1 MTSGISQLSHWGAY
15 LAEVS
20 ENDIV
25 RVTPHPLDHDPS
37 PLLGNIPGST
47 TSPARIKRPAIR
59 KGWLENG
66 PGATSK
72 RGIDPFVEVEWD
84 QALDLLALELDRV
97 VTTHGPASIYGGS
110 YGWASA
116 GRFHHAQSHL
126 RRFLNLLGGYTT
138 SVNTYSLGAS
148 RTILGRVVGEGVNPF
163 QFATSW
169 QQIIDEAEL
178 VVAFGG
184 LPVKNTFV
192 SPGGVTAHPMRA
204 NLHAAADNGVRFVS
218 FSPLKDDLGEVQAE
232 WIPTRPGSD
241 VAVMLGIAHT
251 LVTEGLHDRAFLDR
265 YTAGYDTFEGYLL
278 GDTDGVAKSAAWA
291 AEIAG
296 VPAERIVTLAR
307 EMVAKRTLVTVGW
320 ALQRAPYGEQPVWM
334 GITLAA
340 MLAEIGLPGRGFGH
354 GYGSMAEVGQAP
366 AAVDLPSVP
375 QGTNPVSSFIPVAR
389 VADMLLSPGEPFD
402 YDGQQMTYPDIR
414 LVYWSGGN
422 PFHHHQDL
430 NRLRR
435 AMGRPETIV
444 VHDPFW
450 TGMARHADIVLP
462 ATVSL
467 ERDDLGGN
475 RNDPTVIAM
484 HQAVDPN
491 FEARDDFAIFSGAAD
506 RLGFGERYHL
516 NKTPL
521 EWIRGMYD
529 DWSDR
534 VEARTGENLPSFD
547 QFWDDGQVRVPVI
560 ENVTLMGGFRE
571 DPDAQPLQTPSGR
584 IEIGSDTIA
593 SFGYDDCRGYPSWFD
608 TETLRES
615 GSYPLRLVANNPSS
629 RLHSQL
635 DMGGYSQ
642 STKIQGREPVRLHT
656 QDAAARGIESGDIV
670 MLSSDKGRCLAGA
683 VVTDEILLG
692 VVQLSTG
699 AWYDPI
705 DWSDPDALCVH
716 GNPNVLTEDV
726 GTSKLAQGCSGQ
738 LGWVEIEKWT
748 EEVPPIRAFDPP
760 QFVASPIA
768 SC

>member
-15 LAEVS
+15 LADVS
-20 ENDIV
+20 DNEIV
-25 RVTPHPLDHDPS
+25 GVAPHPLDRDPS

-66 PGATSK
+66 PGATDK
-72 RGIDPFVEVEWD
+72 RGVDPFVEVEWD
-84 QALDLLALELDRV
+84 RALDLLAMELERV
-97 VTTHGPASIYGGS
+97 STTHGPAAIYGGS

-126 RRFLNLLGGYTT
+126 RRFLNLLGGYTA
-138 SVNTYSLGAS
+138 SVNSYSLGAS
-148 RTILGRVVGEGVNPF
+148 TPILGRVLGRTVNPF
-163 QFATSW
+163 QFATNW
-169 QQIIDEAEL
+169 RQIIDEAEL

-192 SPGGVTAHPMRA
+192 SPGGVTAHEMRA
-204 NLHAAADNGVRFVS
+204 NLHAASGNGVRFVS
-218 FSPLKDDLGEVQAE
+218 FSPLKDDLAEVPAE
-232 WIPTRPGSD
+232 WVPTRPGSD

-251 LVTEGLHDRAFLDR
+251 LVTEGLHDRMFLDR
-265 YTAGYDTFEGYLL
+265 FTAGYGSFERYLL
-278 GDTDGVAKSAAWA
+278 GETDGVAKTPAWA
-291 AEIAG
+291 EVISG

-307 EMVAKRTLVTVGW
+307 EMAAKRTLVTVGW
-320 ALQRAPYGEQPVWM
+320 ALQRAPHGEQPVWM

-340 MLAEIGLPGRGFGH
+340 MLGEIGLPGRGFGH
-354 GYGSMAEVGQAP
+354 GYGSMAETGQAP

-375 QGTNPVSSFIPVAR
+375 QGKNPVSSFIPVAR
-389 VADMLLSPGEPFD
+389 VADMLLDPGAPFE
-402 YDGQQMTYPDIR
+402 YNGQRLTYPDIR

-430 NRLRR
+430 SRLRR

-444 VHDPFW
+444 VHEPFW

-462 ATVSL
+462 STVSL
-467 ERDDLGGN
+467 ERNDLGGN

-484 HQAVDPN
+484 HQAVAPN
-491 FEARDDFAIFSGAAD
+491 AEARDDFAIFSGAAD

-516 NKTPL
+516 NKTPM
-521 EWIRGMYD
+521 EWIRGLYD

-534 VEARTGENLPSFD
+534 VESATGENLPSFD
-547 QFWDDGQVRVPVI
+547 EFWEEGQVRMPVI
-560 ENVTLMGGFRE
+560 ENVTLLGTYRN
-571 DPDAQPLQTPSGR
+571 DPVGNPLQTPSGK
-584 IEIGSDTIA
+584 IEIGSETIA
-593 SFGYDDCRGYPSWFD
+593 GFGYDNCRAYPSWFD

-635 DMGGYSQ
+635 DMGGHSQ
-642 STKIQGREPVRLHT
+642 STKIQGREPVRIHVR
-656 QDAAARGIESGDIV
+656 DAVARGIATGDIV
-670 MLSSDKGRCLAGA
+670 LLRSDKGRCLAGA
-683 VVTDEILLG
+683 VVTDEILAG

-705 DWSDPDALCVH
+705 DWADPDAMCVH
-716 GNPNVLTEDV
+716 GNPNVLTEDI

-738 LGWVEIEKWT
+738 LAWVEIEKWT
-748 EEVPPIRAFDPP
+748 ELVPPIRAFDPP
-760 QFVASPIA
+760 TFTPSPITG
-768 SC
+768 C